1 MQDIIAFDETM
12 NKLNQSTINITNLSN
27 EITNT
32 ISLSNSCKNIANI
45 ITNNINNNFTYNQAV
60 SSDLPYYFLNPE
72 NVFYIQQLSNGAM
85 ANTYFYFTNISKI
98 KSFNVTVI
106 INNYQQTKYLDD
118 KIIIRRLDRA
128 NNAAVAVGVID
139 CGTGHYMRG
148 DSTLSVSCVCTKI
161 FPYTPSNKDG
171 TYYLEYQ
178 VSSNTDVSNAVI
190 MPYNL
195 YIGMELIN

>member
-1 MQDIIAFDETM
+1 MQDIIAFDETI

-27 EITNT
+27 KITNT
-32 ISLSNSCKNIANI
+32 ISLSNSCKNIANT
-45 ITNNINNNFTYNQAV
+45 ITNNFNNNFTYNQAV

-72 NVFYIQQLSNGAM
+72 NVFYIQQLSNGPM
-85 ANTYFYFTNISKI
+85 ANTYFYFTDISKI

-106 INNYQQTKYLDD
+106 INNYQQTKYLKDE
-118 KIIIRRLDRA
+118 IIIRRLDRA
-128 NNAAVAVGVID
+128 NNASVAVGVID
-139 CGTGHYMRG
+139 CGNGYIEG
-148 DSTLSVSCVCTKI
+148 NSTLSFSCVCTKI

-171 TYYLEYQ
+171 TYFLEYQ
-178 VSSNTDVSNAVI
+178 VNSKTNVSNATI

>member
-1 MQDIIAFDETM
+1 MQDIIAFDETI

-32 ISLSNSCKNIANI
+32 ISLSNSCKNITNI
-45 ITNNINNNFTYNQAV
+45 ITNNFNNNFTYNQAV

-72 NVFYIQQLSNGAM
+72 NAFYIQQLSNGPM
-85 ANTYFYFTNISKI
+85 ANTYFYFTDISKI

-106 INNYQQTKYLDD
+106 INNYQKTAYLKDE
-118 KIIIRRLDRA
+118 IIIRRLDRA
-128 NNAAVAVGVID
+128 NNAAVAVGVINCD
-139 CGTGHYMRG
+139 TGYSIQG
-148 DSTLSVSCVCTKI
+148 DSTLSVSCVCTEI

-178 VSSNTDVSNAVI
+178 VNSKTNVSNAII
-190 MPYNL
+190 MPYNI
-195 YIGMELIN
+195 YVGMELIY